1 MKLKSLF
8 SLRKW
13 IEFYLNKTNGKSLSD
28 ESFVKLR
35 FYAAMGKKL
44 DLDDPKTFNEKL
56 QWLKLYNRKPE
67 YTMMVDKYL
76 VRDYIKEKLG
86 EEYLIP
92 LLGAWDDPDEIDF
105 DALPDRFV
113 LKCNHNS
120 GTGMYICRDKSK
132 MDVQK
137 VKDGLRR
144 GLAEDFFMRSREWP
158 YKNVPRKII
167 CEQYMEQK
175 GSSDLTDYKFY
186 CFNGEPKLLY
196 VSIGLSNHDT
206 AQIGY
211 VDMDWKKL
219 PVKRTD
225 YADLTEMPSKPIN
238 FDKMVQFARALSKDI
253 PFLRVDF
260 YEINGKIYFG
270 ELTFFPGSGLTVLE
284 PKEWD
289 ETFGKWL
296 NIAKTSAEKA

>member
-175 GSSDLTDYKFY
+175 
-186 CFNGEPKLLY
+186 
-196 VSIGLSNHDT
+196 
-206 AQIGY
+206 
-211 VDMDWKKL
+211 
-219 PVKRTD
+219 
-225 YADLTEMPSKPIN
+225 
-238 FDKMVQFARALSKDI
+238 
-253 PFLRVDF
+253 
-260 YEINGKIYFG
+260 
-270 ELTFFPGSGLTVLE
+270 
-284 PKEWD
+284 
-289 ETFGKWL
+289 
-296 NIAKTSAEKA
+296 